1 MDISVAAAPHL
12 RRVGLLLSVASL
24 IAIGFATLLPQPPGA
39 IESHFC
45 VICGS
50 FGSVDAILNVV
61 LFAPLGIGLALYGL
75 RGRNAVIAMCVLSAA
90 IETTQFLLIPG
101 RDSTLGDVI
110 SNTVGGAIGFVI
122 ARYAAVWLRPVPRTA
137 RKLAAAFAAL
147 WLTVQ
152 AISSFG
158 FLVSLPSSQYY
169 GQIARAL
176 GHFAVFSGVVLG
188 TQIGEA
194 RIADTRL
201 ENSAEVRDELLHGAR
216 VATTIVPAATP
227 NDIAPIVRVVDSQGS
242 EIVLIA
248 QQSRDLIFGI
258 RTGAAVLRLRQ
269 PYFALSRVFRGAES
283 DALASDDTLA
293 LSANYDSQ
301 DVSLT
306 AQREHA
312 KYGRRI
318 PVTSSLGWV
327 MLMPLRWAIKGTPA
341 EAALSMLWIA
351 FLLSPAAY
359 WASTAAVST
368 RFPARRRVLGFAAVS
383 SLVVYVGLV
392 VLPHMFG
399 VRAAP
404 LRDWIATSAAILV
417 GVCLSHIVSEGTSR
431 IPIDGPGRSGPE

>member
-1 MDISVAAAPHL
+1 LV
-12 RRVGLLLSVASL
+12 
-24 IAIGFATLLPQPPGA
+24 PQPPGGN
-39 IESHFC
+39 ESHFC
-45 VICGS
+45 LICGS
-50 FGSVDAILNVV
+50 FGSVDAILNLV

-75 RGRNAVIAMCVLSAA
+75 SGRKAVVAMCLLSAA

-110 SNTVGGAIGFVI
+110 TNTAGGAIGFMI
-122 ARYAAVWLRPVPRTA
+122 GRYAAIWLRPLPRTA
-137 RKLAAAFAAL
+137 SKLAAGFAAF

-158 FLVSLPSSQYY
+158 FLVSLPPSQYY

-188 TQIGEA
+188 TQVGDA

-201 ENSAEVRDELLHGAR
+201 ENSAEVRDELLHGAE

-227 NDIAPIVRVVDSQGS
+227 TDLAPIVRIVDSRGS

-248 QQSRDLIFGI
+248 QQSRNLIFGI
-258 RTGAAVLRLRQ
+258 RTRAAVLRLRQ
-269 PYFALSRVFRGAES
+269 PYFALNRVFRGTES
-283 DALASDDTLA
+283 GVLARDETLA
-293 LSANYDSQ
+293 LSASYDSQ

-306 AQREHA
+306 AQRQHA

-327 MLMPLRWAIKGTPA
+327 MLMPLPWAIEGTPT
-341 EAALSMLWIA
+341 EAAISMLWIA

-359 WASTAAVST
+359 WGSTAVMSS
-368 RFPARRRVLGFAAVS
+368 RSPLRRRVLGFAAFT
-383 SLVVYVGLV
+383 SLVLYVGLV
-392 VLPHMFG
+392 VVPHTFG
-399 VRAAP
+399 IRAAP
-404 LRDWIATSAAILV
+404 LRDWIATSTAIVV
-417 GVCLSHIVSEGTSR
+417 GVCLALIVSGGTSR
-431 IPIDGPGRSGPE
+431 IPVTDPGRSGRE

>member
-1 MDISVAAAPHL
+1 M
-12 RRVGLLLSVASL
+12 LLSIASL
-24 IAIGFATLLPQPPGA
+24 IAIAFATLLPQPLGA

-75 RGRNAVIAMCVLSAA
+75 RGRNAVVAMCVLSAA

-122 ARYAAVWLRPVPRTA
+122 ARYAAVWLRPLPRTA
-137 RKLAAAFAAL
+137 SKLAAAFAAL

-152 AISSFG
+152 AVSSFG
-158 FLVSLPSSQYY
+158 FLVSLPPSQYY

-188 TQIGEA
+188 TQIGDA

-201 ENSAEVRDELLHGAR
+201 ENSAEVRDELLHGAE

-242 EIVLIA
+242 EVVLLA
-248 QQSRDLIFGI
+248 QQNRDLIFRI

-269 PYFALSRVFRGAES
+269 PYFALNRVFRGAENG
-283 DALASDDTLA
+283 ALALDDTLA
-293 LSANYDSQ
+293 LSADYDTQ

-327 MLMPLRWAIKGTPA
+327 MLMPSQWAIEGTPA
-341 EAALSMLWIA
+341 EAAISMLWIA

-359 WASTAAVST
+359 WASTAAVSSPS
-368 RFPARRRVLGFAAVS
+368 PARRRVLGFTGFS
-383 SLVVYVGLV
+383 SLVLYVGLV
-392 VLPHMFG
+392 VLPRMFG
-399 VRAAP
+399 IRAAP
-404 LRDWIATSAAILV
+404 LKDWIATLAGIVV
-417 GVCLSHIVSEGTSR
+417 GVCLALIVSGGTPR
-431 IPIDGPGRSGPE
+431 IPVTGPGRSDLE

>member
-12 RRVGLLLSVASL
+12 RRVGLLLSIASL
-24 IAIGFATLLPQPPGA
+24 IAIAFATLLPQPPGA
-39 IESHFC
+39 TESHFC

-50 FGSVDAILNVV
+50 FGSVDAILNVL

-75 RGRNAVIAMCVLSAA
+75 RGRNAVVAMCVLSAA
-90 IETTQFLLIPG
+90 IETTQFLLISG

-110 SNTVGGAIGFVI
+110 TNSVGGAIGFMI
-122 ARYAAVWLRPVPRTA
+122 ARHSAVWLRPLPHTA
-137 RKLAAAFAAL
+137 SKLAAAFAAL

-158 FLVSLPSSQYY
+158 FLVSLPPSQYY

-176 GHFAVFSGVVLG
+176 GHFAVFSGVVLA
-188 TQIGEA
+188 TQVGDA
-194 RIADTRL
+194 SIADTRL
-201 ENSAEVRDELLHGAR
+201 ENSAEVRDELVHGAE
-216 VATTIVPAATP
+216 VSTTIVPAATP
-227 NDIAPIVRVVDSQGS
+227 NDVAPIVRVVDSRGS

-248 QQSRDLIFGI
+248 QQNRDLVFGI

-269 PYFALSRVFRGAES
+269 PYFALNRVFRSADSGS
-283 DALASDDTLA
+283 LALDDTLA
-293 LSANYDSQ
+293 LSANYDSH

-327 MLMPLRWAIKGTPA
+327 MLMPIQWAIGGTPT
-341 EAALSMLWIA
+341 EAAISMLWIA

-359 WASTAAVST
+359 WASTAAVSL
-368 RFPARRRVLGFAAVS
+368 RSPARRKVLGFAVLS
-383 SLVVYVGLV
+383 GLVLYVGLV

-399 VRAAP
+399 IRAAP
-404 LRDWIATSAAILV
+404 LRDWVATLTAIGV
-417 GVCLSHIVSEGTSR
+417 GVCLALMVSEGTSR
-431 IPIDGPGRSGPE
+431 ITTTGP